1 MLWQAPEEDD
11 KADRDNLT
19 VELVLDWRAKGNE
32 FRLPGGVGFD
42 YRKRLNY
49 SPIRKKL
56 LLELD

>member
-49 SPIRKKL
+49 SPI
-56 LLELD
+56 